1 MEGILAGIRRNCN
14 ANSGSVPVGTW
25 EAFVNT
31 MIDGPFLMREGEANA
46 SEQNESALRLIG

>member
-1 MEGILAGIRRNCN
+1 M
-14 ANSGSVPVGTW
+14 
-25 EAFVNT
+25 NT